1 MIAYV
6 VCRTNPASSVVIAL
20 ARNATWM
27 EDAQVQSV
35 FHRLRHDPP
44 PGLRHG
50 PVAGWDRGTMVALVF
65 ERATREID
73 ANPTLRP
80 QRREGLRSRL
90 AQSTTSWIGGDLSV
104 RGRRRRCRRSGFPP

>member
-1 MIAYV
+1 MITYV

-27 EDAQVQSV
+27 DDAQVQWV

-50 PVAGWDRGTMVALVF
+50 PAAGSDRDTMVAQVF

-73 ANPTLRP
+73 ANPTLGHDCPVRNA
-80 QRREGLRSRL
+80 RVVT
-90 AQSTTSWIGGDLSV
+90 ASTVVTTNGSSETSL
-104 RGRRRRCRRSGFPP
+104 PPVQAVVD

>member
-1 MIAYV
+1 MMPYV

-20 ARNATWM
+20 ARNATWLD
-27 EDAQVQSV
+27 DAQVQSV

-50 PVAGWDRGTMVALVF
+50 PAGGWDRHTMVARVF
-65 ERATREID
+65 ERAMREID

-80 QRREGLRSRL
+80 QRRQGLRTRL
-90 AQSTTSWIGGDLSV
+90 AQS
-104 RGRRRRCRRSGFPP
+104 RSSTGVLPDDS

>member
-1 MIAYV
+1 MMRYV

-27 EDAQVQSV
+27 DDAQVQSV

-44 PGLRHG
+44 PGLRQG
-50 PVAGWDRGTMVALVF
+50 PAAGWDRSTMVERVFSRAAL
-65 ERATREID
+65 EIE

-80 QRREGLRSRL
+80 QRRNGLRSRL
-90 AQSTTSWIGGDLSV
+90 NQSRTSTDMLPDDSLSALV
-104 RGRRRRCRRSGFPP
+104 R